1 MKEINYLFDVDG
13 TLTPSRGVID
23 SEFKKWFINFAS
35 VKSVILVTGSDRDKT
50 LEQLGES
57 IYKKCK
63 RVYNCSGNDVY
74 EQDKQIKFND
84 WKLPIDAQQWLQFK
98 LDHSPFDLRTGL
110 HFEHRPGMVN
120 FSIVGRNATI
130 GERKLYV
137 KHDQLI
143 NERNTIAKLFNAKFP
158 TILAQPGGETG
169 IDIYPKGYDKSQ
181 IIKDFS
187 DSDNLYF
194 FGDRMDVDGNDFTLA
209 EAIKLKH
216 GITYQVNDW
225 IDTWNHLKEII

>member
-1 MKEINYLFDVDG
+1 M
-13 TLTPSRGVID
+13 
-23 SEFKKWFINFAS
+23 
-35 VKSVILVTGSDRDKT
+35 
-50 LEQLGES
+50 
-57 IYKKCK
+57 
-63 RVYNCSGNDVY
+63 
-74 EQDKQIKFND
+74 
-84 WKLPIDAQQWLQFK
+84 
-98 LDHSPFDLRTGL
+98 
-110 HFEHRPGMVN
+110 
-120 FSIVGRNATI
+120 
-130 GERKLYV
+130 
-137 KHDQLI
+137 
-143 NERNTIAKLFNAKFP
+143 FNAKFP